1 MSTYHHV
8 VLRDD
13 KGEYVARVRAWDYG
27 LSINQGA
34 GGQFDTEV
42 LPTVITAAEALFG
55 RRLTPIWVD
64 DMSCD
69 GWDNDPDMSAPWDG
83 PASLYDEP
91 DLPDL
96 VPASGDLRPSGPD
109 RIILTEFAVR

>member
-1 MSTYHHV
+1 MATYHQG
-8 VLRDD
+8 VLRDSQ
-13 KGEYVARVRAWDYG
+13 GEYLARVNPSDYG
-27 LSINQGA
+27 HNVKSGA
-34 GGQFDTEV
+34 GDQFDTEV
-42 LPTVITAAEALFG
+42 LPVVMAAAEAHFG

-69 GWDNDPDMSAPWDG
+69 GWNSDPSISAPWDG

-96 VPASGDLRPSGPD
+96 VSVSRGLQHPRQDQ
-109 RIILTEFAVR
+109 ITLTSL